1 MNMPS
6 DRATSSA
13 RLVLRIVKAD
23 RRQGRVNTPRS
34 RARYP
39 RLLHRL
45 AHVVDPLRPC
55 RTSRWSYIGMAEQLL
70 HHGQIVGLVQRAHAG
85 GEAKARALK
94 AAFVQVGSLFERR
107 PPQVLRCRFAFHA
120 PIVPLAAAARVALGL
135 LSANC
140 RWVTARRRRRMGE
153 GSFVSGSK
161 RQASLRTCSTS
172 YPWKLAEQEGHPR
185 WRSSSPRRRGNTI
198 LLIQMARQWIESNFR
213 DQACDP
219 PGKPRYKTT
228 AAWFDVVEILISRS
242 NAPSLR
248 KWRLSVDHQ
257 RDAENPSSTTPSLF
271 GRRHHDRAATVKP
284 SKKDRRRA

>member
-1 MNMPS
+1 MPS

-107 PPQVLRCRFAFHA
+107 PHRYYD
-120 PIVPLAAAARVALGL
+120 AA
-135 LSANC
+135 SPF
-140 RWVTARRRRRMGE
+140 M
-153 GSFVSGSK
+153 
-161 RQASLRTCSTS
+161 
-172 YPWKLAEQEGHPR
+172 H
-185 WRSSSPRRRGNTI
+185 RSSRLRPLRELR
-198 LLIQMARQWIESNFR
+198 LAFLVQ
-213 DQACDP
+213 
-219 PGKPRYKTT
+219 T
-228 AAWFDVVEILISRS
+228 AV
-242 NAPSLR
+242 
-248 KWRLSVDHQ
+248 
-257 RDAENPSSTTPSLF
+257 
-271 GRRHHDRAATVKP
+271 G
-284 SKKDRRRA
+284 